1 MGVSDRPYFDWL
13 TGAIDRF
20 ERAQGLLAALGRD
33 RSEVRVWGLAEHR
46 ETAALAR
53 LRAAIGARATLTLFD
68 KFATDDG
75 VRAVDLN
82 ALDALPAAAC
92 DVVSVLRSSYF
103 ATEPVEFLRGLRRIL
118 RPGGLALV
126 DWLHGCSDAPVLD
139 FPLDPR
145 YGGASSPLVTTYMDA
160 AFLAGFPREFDGFI
174 KDVNSPPWR
183 VNVERPGEPVGV
195 AARLRRLAD
204 RAPRRALSRATYA
217 ETLRADLTRA
227 GKRLIEP
234 ELLERH
240 FEVLFRDA
248 RYLRRETGKFN
259 LYLLTVLRPAG
270 GTGDAR

>member
-1 MGVSDRPYFDWL
+1 LGVSDRPYFDWL

-20 ERAQGLLAALGRD
+20 ERAQGRLAALGRE
-33 RSEVRVWGLAEHR
+33 RPEVRLWGLAEQR
-46 ETAALAR
+46 ETPALKR
-53 LRAAIGARATLTLFD
+53 LRAAIGGGATVTLFD

-82 ALDALPAAAC
+82 ALDALPGAAC
-92 DVVSVLRSSYF
+92 DVVTVLRSSYF
-103 ATEPVEFLRGLRRIL
+103 AAEPAEFLRGLRRIL

-139 FPLDPR
+139 FPLDQR
-145 YGGASSPLVTTYMDA
+145 CGGGSSPVVTTYMDA
-160 AFLAGFPREFDGFI
+160 TFLAEFPREFDGFM
-174 KDVNSPPWR
+174 KDVNSPPWG

-217 ETLRADLTRA
+217 ETLRADLARA

-234 ELLERH
+234 GLLERH

-259 LYLLTVLRPAG
+259 LYLLTVLRPVHGAG
-270 GTGDAR
+270 NAP

>member
-13 TGAIDRF
+13 TGAIGRF
-20 ERAQGLLAALGRD
+20 ERAQGRLVALGRE
-33 RSEVRVWGLAEHR
+33 RSEVRLWGLAEQR
-46 ETAALAR
+46 ETPALER
-53 LRAAIGARATLTLFD
+53 LRAAIGGAATVTLFD

-82 ALDALPAAAC
+82 ALDTLPGAAC
-92 DVVSVLRSSYF
+92 DVVTVLRSSYF
-103 ATEPVEFLRGLRRIL
+103 AAEPAEFLRGLSRIL

-160 AFLAGFPREFDGFI
+160 AFLAEFPGEFDGFI
-174 KDVNSPPWR
+174 RDVNSPPSG
-183 VNVERPGEPVGV
+183 VNVEHPGEPVGV
-195 AARLRRLAD
+195 AARLRRLVD
-204 RAPRRALSRATYA
+204 RAPRRALTRATYA
-217 ETLRADLTRA
+217 ETLRTDLARA
-227 GKRLIEP
+227 GKRLVEP

-259 LYLLTVLRPAG
+259 LYLLTVLRPRAG
-270 GTGDAR
+270 TEGAP